1 MQNCELRPLEH
12 PAAWTTGEINSPDD
26 IAVDLTR
33 GQWEVIDAAVH
44 HSMREAPRDEDVTPA
59 TFPLDGLGDAV
70 GAWKREIHRGRGIVL
85 LRGLPV
91 ERYDTAGQKRIALGL
106 GCHFGRPVSQSAMG
120 DLVGEVMDVGGKD
133 RRERAY
139 RNSRELRLHTDRCD
153 HIGMLCIR
161 PALSGGI
168 SGYASALTVHNIIL
182 DERPDLLRHLYRGFH
197 HHRFGGQGPGEPPVT
212 AERIPVFSVA
222 DGVPNVIWIRGYIDL
237 AVEEG
242 HVDLGEG
249 ELEALDYMDSV
260 CNRPEVRLDFRL
272 ETGDFAL
279 TNNCLLLHTRTAF
292 EDAREGREGRYL
304 LRLWLRED
312 GRPMV
317 PGVRVHK
324 GAGGIAKRAGRGTYY
339 RPMAKSA

>member
-1 MQNCELRPLEH
+1 MHSHEPRPLVH
-12 PAAWTTGEINSPDD
+12 PAAWTTREVRSPDD
-26 IAVDLTR
+26 IAVDLTAR
-33 GQWEVIDAAVH
+33 QCDILDAACD
-44 HSMREAPRDEDVTPA
+44 HSMRQAPRDEDVTPA
-59 TFPLDGLGDAV
+59 TFPLGGFGDAV
-70 GAWKREIHRGRGIVL
+70 DAWKNEIQRGRGIVL

-91 ERYDTAGQKRIALGL
+91 ERYDTDVRKRIALGL
-106 GCHFGRPVSQSAMG
+106 GSHFGRPVSQSAMG
-120 DLVGEVMDVGGKD
+120 DLVGEVMNVGGRD

-161 PALSGGI
+161 PAAAGGI

-182 DERPDLLRHLYRGFH
+182 EERPDLLAHLYNGFH
-197 HHRFGGQGPGEPPVT
+197 HHRFGGQAPGEPPVT
-212 AERIPVFSVA
+212 PERIPVFSVT

-242 HVDLGEG
+242 HVDLSDGER
-249 ELEALDYMDSV
+249 EALDFMDSV

-272 ETGDFAL
+272 ESGDFAL
-279 TNNCLLLHTRTAF
+279 TNNCVLLHTRTAF
-292 EDAREGREGRYL
+292 DDPREGREGRYL

-312 GRPMV
+312 GRPMA

-324 GAGGIAKRAGRGTYY
+324 GADGIAKRDGRGTYY
-339 RPMAKSA
+339 RPIAKSA

>member
-1 MQNCELRPLEH
+1 MQSHDIRRLDH
-12 PAAWTTGEINSPDD
+12 PAAWNTDEIRSPDD
-26 IAVDLTR
+26 IAVDLSP
-33 GQWEVIDAAVH
+33 GQCRAIEDAVR

-59 TFPLDGLGDAV
+59 TFPLNGLGHSV
-70 GAWKREIHRGRGIVL
+70 GAWRREIHRGRGIVL

-91 ERYDTAGQKRIALGL
+91 ERGDTQFRKRMALGL

-120 DLVGEVMDVGGKD
+120 DLVGEVMNVGGRD

-182 DERPDLLRHLYRGFH
+182 EERPDLLAHLYTGFH
-197 HHRFGGQGPGEPPVT
+197 HHRFGGHGPGEQPVT

-242 HVDLGEG
+242 HVELDDGER
-249 ELEALDYMDSV
+249 EALDFMDSV

-272 ETGDFAL
+272 EPGDFAL

-292 EDAREGREGRYL
+292 DDPREGREGRYL

-312 GRPMV
+312 GRPMA

-324 GAGGIAKRAGRGTYY
+324 GADGIAKREGRGTYY
-339 RPMAKSA
+339 RPIAKSA